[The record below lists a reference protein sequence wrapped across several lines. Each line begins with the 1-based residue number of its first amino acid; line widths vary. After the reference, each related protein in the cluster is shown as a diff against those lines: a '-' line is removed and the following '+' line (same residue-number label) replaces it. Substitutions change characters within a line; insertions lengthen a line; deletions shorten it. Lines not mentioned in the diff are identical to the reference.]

1 MPCER
6 DMKYVDQLPN
16 GYVFVEEGKYA
27 PARRIM
33 AQPENHL
40 HWVLYDDAMEVRYDP
55 RRHKVL
61 AAPVDRPVRTE
72 W

>member
-16 GYVFVEEGKYA
+16 GYVFVEEGASIPDKVILA
-27 PARRIM
+27 STGRNILEWGPCDLRT
-33 AQPENHL
+33 E
-40 HWVLYDDAMEVRYDP
+40 DRYNP
-55 RRHKVL
+55 RRHKHI
-61 AAPVDRPVRTE
+61 AHAPVKKRSE